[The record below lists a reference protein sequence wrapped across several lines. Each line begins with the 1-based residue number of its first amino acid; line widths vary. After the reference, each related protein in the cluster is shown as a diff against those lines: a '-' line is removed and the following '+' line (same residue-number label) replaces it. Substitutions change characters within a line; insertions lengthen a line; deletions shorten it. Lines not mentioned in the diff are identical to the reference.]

1 MAKEV
6 QKSARVET
14 AYGQTLAEPITF
26 SYSYD
31 ELVKGETIPHDEMPD
46 ADDLRSYVNQKR
58 NAKARSEAQNK
69 ALTDAGINKPTL
81 ESPEVRLATMVKVLV
96 AAGNDKAEAERIAR
110 GALGM

>member
-1 MAKEV
+1 MPKTV
-6 QKSARVET
+6 NKSARVET

-26 SYSYD
+26 SYEYE
-31 ELVKGETIPHDEMPD
+31 ELAKGESIPADEQPD
-46 ADDLRSYVNQKR
+46 AEDLRSYVNQKR

-96 AAGNDKAEAERIAR
+96 AAGNAKDEAERIAR